1 MAVLFPY
8 PEGGAEGSLPFR
20 FENYGTF
27 AGPQFD
33 SLNYNYDTASKELV
47 WHTLV
52 PGDFSFKN
60 LDLGA
65 YLFNNEINYVGFH
78 CDSVS
83 TSMMTLEASYGN
95 IPILNLF
102 ANNTITPGDVIVL
115 GSILADGNIIANGTI
130 ISNGA
135 FTQNSTMTLS
145 GVGDVA
151 SAINSKLPASSK
163 GFDIPHPNKE
173 GHRIRH
179 ICVEGPESGPIYVRG
194 KLDGKSIIKLPDYWK
209 GLVDEDSIT
218 VNLTPIGSFQEL
230 FVEDIQWG
238 KNVIVKNSAGG
249 PIKCFY
255 QVWANRLADE
265 KLHVEYEGQ
274 SPADYPGDNSIYSI
288 AGYDY
293 DKR

>member
-8 PEGGAEGSLPFR
+8 PEGGAERSLPFR

-65 YLFNNEINYVGFH
+65 YLFNNEVNYVGFH
-78 CDSVS
+78 CDSIS
-83 TSMMTLEASYGN
+83 TQMMTLEASYGN
-95 IPILNLF
+95 IPIFNLF
-102 ANNTITPGDVIVL
+102 ADNTVTPGNVIVL

-135 FTQNSTMTLS
+135 FSQNGAMTLA

-173 GHRIRH
+173 GHRLRH

-194 KLDGKSIIKLPDYWK
+194 KLDGKNIIKLPDYWK

-249 PIKCFY
+249 AIKCHY